1 MSGGG
6 MQGGMG
12 GGYGGGYGGY
22 SNPWNKRQPMNYGM
36 APQRQYQD
44 VAVGADSFGGMAPP
58 AINKAAT
65 PPALGDPSQF
75 SNPGMATPQNSV
87 TTGIRGQATPLAWVG
102 GPGGQTAPPMMQN
115 NRLEVP
121 GGFGNKM
128 GGPQMSDGFRVNSQP
143 FMPGQSA
150 QAAPPTDFSNPLQ
163 AQRDSMSAL
172 AQQLGA
178 AKGGTQSPYPWEN
191 PGWINND
198 PSNQTQM
205 DLWRLMQRQAG
216 EQQQQWLGQ
225 AAPWGRYSYGQPMPD
240 PSTIY
245 GGFGNRAAMNQNRYA
260 PSAQFPTI
268 G

>member
-12 GGYGGGYGGY
+12 GYA
-22 SNPWNKRQPMNYGM
+22 NPWNKGMRQPMNYGM
-36 APQRQYQD
+36 APQRQWGGQMQGQD

-75 SNPGMATPQNSV
+75 SNPGMATPQNSA
-87 TTGIRGQATPLAWVG
+87 TTGIRGQATPPAWVG
-102 GPGGQTAPPMMQN
+102 GPGGQTAPPMQQ
-115 NRLEVP
+115 P
-121 GGFGNKM
+121 SYGNKM
-128 GGPQMSDGFRVNSQP
+128 GGPQMSDGFRDSSQP

-150 QAAPPTDFSNPLQ
+150 QSAPPTDFSNPLQ

-191 PGWINND
+191 PGWVNND
-198 PSNQTQM
+198 PSNQNQM

-225 AAPWGRYSYGQPMPD
+225 AAPWGRYSFGQPMPD
-240 PSTIY
+240 PKTIY
-245 GGFGNRAAMNQNRYA
+245 GGFGNRAALSQNRYA
-260 PSAQFPTI
+260 PNAQFPTI